1 MMILLVVEIMVE
13 LFRRYVYRQLALQC
27 SFWPVYFAVYN
38 KPPGKLFSF
47 NFFLRVH
54 GNAKKGPATVAEKTI
69 PDLDLWDLWI
79 TGLGLWLTE
88 FASSAFKS

>member
-1 MMILLVVEIMVE
+1 MYTGNLRCNAHFSLFILQSIINQPVNC
-13 LFRRYVYRQLALQC
+13 FALT
-27 SFWPVYFAVYN
+27 
-38 KPPGKLFSF
+38 L
-47 NFFLRVH
+47 FLRVH
-54 GNAKKGPATVAEKTI
+54 SIAKKGPASVAEKTI